1 MAGIVRLFGWLAAI
15 SGALLSVFTIVGGP
29 TGNSLSVLVGAAYFF
44 SGLFTLALC
53 VTVADTNDR
62 TAAISKHLQLEV
74 KRDDS
79 FRLRR

>member
-15 SGALLSVFTIVGGP
+15 SGVLIAVFIIVGGP
-29 TGNSLSVLVGAAYFF
+29 AWNPLSVLAAAAYLFG
-44 SGLFTLALC
+44 GLFTLALC
-53 VTVADTNDR
+53 ATIADISDR
-62 TAAISKHLQLEV
+62 TAAIAKHLGLEV